1 MKYLLDTTEAVYYL
15 RGEPGVAE
23 GFQSRKSEG
32 LAASIISVAELYEGV
47 FRSRNVQAAESA
59 VRDFLDEVAVLGI
72 DEGIARIFG
81 QERARLRQGGIRMS
95 DLDLL
100 IAATALFH
108 GLTLLTS
115 DRDFARV
122 ESLSAIFR

>member
-1 MKYLLDTTEAVYYL
+1 MKYLLDTSEAVYYL

-23 GFQSRKSEG
+23 DLHSRKNEG

-47 FRSRNVQAAESA
+47 FRSRDVEAAESA

-81 QERARLRQGGIRMS
+81 QQRARLRQVGIRMS

-115 DRDFARV
+115 DRDFTRV
-122 ESLSAIFR
+122 ESLSTIFR

>member
-23 GFQSRKSEG
+23 DFQARKNEG

-47 FRSRNVQAAESA
+47 FRSRDVEAAESA

-81 QERARLRQGGIRMS
+81 QERARLRQVGIRMS

-122 ESLSAIFR
+122 ESLTAIFR

>member
-15 RGEPGVAE
+15 RGEPEVAE
-23 GFQSRKSEG
+23 DLQSRKSEG

-47 FRSRNVQAAESA
+47 FRSRNVEAAESA

-81 QERARLRQGGIRMS
+81 QERARLRQEGIRMS

>member
-1 MKYLLDTTEAVYYL
+1 MRYLLDTSEAIYYL

-23 GFQSRKSEG
+23 DFQSRKNEG
-32 LAASIISVAELYEGV
+32 LATSIVSVAELYEGV
-47 FRSRNVQAAESA
+47 FRSPNVEAAESA
-59 VRDFLDEVAVLGI
+59 VRDFLDEVAILGI
-72 DEGIARIFG
+72 DDGVARIFG
-81 QERARLRQGGIRMS
+81 QERARLRQEGSRMS

>member
-15 RGEPGVAE
+15 RGEAGVAE
-23 GFQSRKSEG
+23 DFQSRKSEG

-47 FRSRNVQAAESA
+47 FRSHDVDAAESA
-59 VRDFLDEVAVLGI
+59 VRDFLDEVAVLGV

-81 QERARLRQGGIRMS
+81 QERARLRQEGIRMS

-115 DRDFARV
+115 DRDFAKV

>member
-1 MKYLLDTTEAVYYL
+1 VKYLLDTTEAVYYL

-23 GFQSRKSEG
+23 ELQSRSDEG

-47 FRSRNVQAAESA
+47 FRSRNVEAAESA
-59 VRDFLDEVAVLGI
+59 VKDFLDQVAVLGI

-81 QERARLRQGGIRMS
+81 QERATLGQRGIRMS

-100 IAATALFH
+100 IAATAIFH

-122 ESLSAIFR
+122 ENLSAIIR

>member
-1 MKYLLDTTEAVYYL
+1 VKYLLDTTEAVYYL
-15 RGEPGVAE
+15 RGEPGVVE
-23 GFQSRKSEG
+23 DFQSRKNEG

-47 FRSRNVQAAESA
+47 FRSRNVEAAESA

-72 DEGIARIFG
+72 DEGIARVFG
-81 QERARLRQGGIRMS
+81 QERARLRQVGIRMS
-95 DLDLL
+95 DLDLF
-100 IAATALFH
+100 IAATALYH

-115 DRDFARV
+115 DKDFARV